1 MTAGPH
7 RSLLFHQLTNTSL
20 IALATNTVLGIQI
33 RSDRIC
39 MILPDLDDP
48 HQEPGDPDPN
58 LNPDPDLFDIK
69 YLYIFCKYILKA

>member
-7 RSLLFHQLTNTSL
+7 RSLLFPQLTNKSL
-20 IALATNTVLGIQI
+20 RALPPNAVLGIQI
-33 RSDRIC
+33 RSDRIR

-48 HQEPGDPDPN
+48 HQEPSDPDLN
-58 LNPDPDLFDIK
+58 LSPDPDLFDIK